1 MRTSP
6 ALPARILMTSL
17 NRPWRVV
24 TLFCALW
31 ITLQTPAW
39 AERAGA
45 FDYYVLA
52 LSWSPSYC
60 ARAGRDADPMQCRAA
75 KPFRFIVHGLWP
87 QYERGFP
94 DFCDGRGPRNA
105 PREIVETILDIM
117 PSRSLARHQWRKHG
131 SCSGLSPKS
140 YFELTRA
147 AFESVRIPPAFRTI
161 ESGGRVAP
169 DAVETAFRL
178 ANPGLRD
185 TAMAV
190 TCRDGQLTEVRICF
204 TKDLQ
209 FRSCRNVDRRGCRQ
223 SQIDVPA
230 PTR

>member
-1 MRTSP
+1 MSVSRRLCAALVAGFLALAPWSALSARTE
-6 ALPARILMTSL
+6 
-17 NRPWRVV
+17 RPG
-24 TLFCALW
+24 T
-31 ITLQTPAW
+31 
-39 AERAGA
+39 

-60 ARAGRDADPMQCRAA
+60 QRAGRNADPLQCRAT

-87 QYERGFP
+87 QYDRGYP
-94 DFCDGRGPRNA
+94 DFCDGPGPRQPARDTVNSM
-105 PREIVETILDIM
+105 LDIM
-117 PSRSLARHQWRKHG
+117 PSRGLIRHQWRKHG
-131 SCSGLSPKS
+131 TCSGLSPRA
-140 YFELTRA
+140 YFDLTRA
-147 AFESVRIPPAFRTI
+147 AFDKLRIPAAFRTT
-161 ESGGRVAP
+161 EQGGRVAP

-190 TCRDGQLTEVRICF
+190 TCENGRLSEVRICF

-209 FRSCRNVDRRGCRQ
+209 FRSCRSVDRRGCRQ
-223 SQIDVPA
+223 RQIHVPA